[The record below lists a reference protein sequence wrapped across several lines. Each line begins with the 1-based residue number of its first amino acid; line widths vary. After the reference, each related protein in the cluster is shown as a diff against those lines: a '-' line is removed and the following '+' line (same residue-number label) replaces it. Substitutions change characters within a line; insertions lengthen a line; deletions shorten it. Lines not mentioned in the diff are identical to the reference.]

1 MIRHIVMWNVR
12 GSTPEEKRANM
23 DLVRRAFHC
32 LRGHVPGLIHLE
44 IGIDSSGVDHACDL
58 VLYSEFVSQA
68 ALDAYA
74 IHPEHMRVRDELADI
89 RVERHQVDHE
99 SESERQS

>member
-23 DLVRRAFHC
+23 ELVRRGFHG
-32 LRGHVPGLIHLE
+32 LRGHIPGLIHLE
-44 IGIDSSGVDHACDL
+44 IGIDSSRVDHACDV
-58 VLYSEFVSQA
+58 VLYSEFVSQE

-74 IHPEHMRVRDELADI
+74 NHPEHLRVRDELAGI